1 MPHQSILSG
10 SGACPSLS
18 SPLQCGCAWDRLV
31 SSPSRTDRC
40 GLHSRLALVRT
51 YAVRRVQSAA
61 FERFERRHIFG
72 TYNGVNAVYAAVYAN
87 YAVHYAC
94 SFAANA
100 HTPFVDRL
108 PQPWDLWIRWNV
120 GDTQNQVPPLRSLVL
135 RDYRHLDKLRDNI
148 SPGTKKPELARNTL
162 YHMKLLCN
170 WIERVATEK
179 GEYQRG
185 ASVEA
190 YGRMFD
196 KVASHDNGLLL
207 DCPRG
212 TSLVWRT
219 VANNVKAIQKKAR
232 DAAKAAAEAEAMA
245 VEALQADGVM

>member
-1 MPHQSILSG
+1 MFFLQRLLQDSRSCGRTDDVRTSAAAARAEVRELMPHQSILSG

-61 FERFERRHIFG
+61 LSRGATFERLASAHILG

-94 SFAANA
+94 SFATNA

-108 PQPWDLWIRWNV
+108 PQPYAVR
-120 GDTQNQVPPLRSLVL
+120 LR
-135 RDYRHLDKLRDNI
+135 
-148 SPGTKKPELARNTL
+148 
-162 YHMKLLCN
+162 
-170 WIERVATEK
+170 
-179 GEYQRG
+179 
-185 ASVEA
+185 
-190 YGRMFD
+190 
-196 KVASHDNGLLL
+196 
-207 DCPRG
+207 
-212 TSLVWRT
+212 
-219 VANNVKAIQKKAR
+219 
-232 DAAKAAAEAEAMA
+232 
-245 VEALQADGVM
+245 